1 MSCKRGRKIERSALR
16 FMRRRTMHRGQV
28 RLINERAKCRA
39 LVRRILRNAARNAA
53 GRGMQ
58 SIALT
63 LRAEWREPFGD
74 ETQPR
79 RDRERTRRVV
89 GLVLSFTGH
98 WRARRSVCG
107 QCGERDPER
116 PCGNPCNQ
124 CPF

>member
-63 LRAEWREPFGD
+63 LRAEWREPFGFGVP
-74 ETQPR
+74 PR
-79 RDRERTRRVV
+79 KKKIAPPLALRM
-89 GLVLSFTGH
+89 
-98 WRARRSVCG
+98 ARSYT
-107 QCGERDPER
+107 
-116 PCGNPCNQ
+116 
-124 CPF
+124 